1 MYYYNQ
7 LDYSNEQYNK
17 PDGTKTNLA
26 IAGCGP
32 AAACIA
38 INNACGKELYTVT
51 QLRDLAQ
58 SSGARISNGTDI
70 DKLLRAICKAHP
82 EFSFKA
88 TQLNKELLAH
98 LKNGGMAII
107 NQGDAYNVF
116 STAGHFV
123 VAVQLFGT
131 DVVDVYDPQLY
142 DGKYSIA
149 PRPSRIELAT
159 VYGARVKIDEVS
171 KATQD
176 RNPCYWL
183 ISYDKPK
190 EPAHKVSYTV
200 GRTYTLQTDL
210 KIRTGAGTNYAQM
223 KRSQLTADAQQ
234 NSLNET
240 MAVLKKGTKV
250 TVQEIKWIG
259 EDAWLKIPSGWIAG
273 YYDSNLYVKL

>member
-190 EPAHKVSYTV
+190 APAHKVSYTV

>member
-17 PDGTKTNLA
+17 PDGTKTSLA

-32 AAACIA
+32 VAACIA
-38 INNACGKELYTVT
+38 INNACGKELYSVT
-51 QLRDLAQ
+51 QMRDLAQ

-123 VAVQLFGT
+123 TAVQLFGS

-142 DGKYSIA
+142 DGKYANS

-183 ISYDKPK
+183 ISYSKPK
-190 EPAHKVSYTV
+190 EPVHKVSYTV
-200 GRTYTLQTDL
+200 GRTYTLQADL
-210 KIRTGAGTNYAQM
+210 KVRTGAGTNYAQ
-223 KRSQLTADAQQ
+223 KTRSQLTANAQA

-273 YYDSNLYVKL
+273 YYDGNLYVKL